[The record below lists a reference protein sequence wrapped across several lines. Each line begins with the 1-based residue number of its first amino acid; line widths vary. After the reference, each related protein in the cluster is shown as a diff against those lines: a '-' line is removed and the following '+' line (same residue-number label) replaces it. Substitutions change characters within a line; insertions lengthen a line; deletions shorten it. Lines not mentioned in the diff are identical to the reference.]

1 MIFRLLLII
10 LLPLIAY
17 WLAQRISRVASLT
30 ATQKRWLA
38 ISLAGLLVVG
48 VLIAMGRLPVQFIL
62 APLGLAA
69 TSLFRLL
76 PALLRLLPML
86 HMLRGRANASKPRQP
101 GQQSTI
107 RTSFLS
113 MSLDHESA
121 EMQGEVV
128 VGRFAGRRLESM
140 SLGELLE
147 LLSECNDD
155 GDSVQLLQAYLARV
169 HPEWEEAAGRSK
181 HAENGNYEEMNRAH
195 ALEVLGLCEGAERAD
210 IIAAHRNLMRKLHPD
225 RGGNDY
231 LAKKV
236 NAAKDFLLE

>member
-10 LLPLIAY
+10 LLPLLAY
-17 WLAQRISRVASLT
+17 WLAQRITRVTSLT

-76 PALLRLLPML
+76 PALLRFLPML
-86 HMLRGRANASKPRQP
+86 HMLRGRANASKSRQP

-107 RTSFLS
+107 RTRFLA
-113 MSLDHESA
+113 MSLDHETA

-128 VGRFAGRRLESM
+128 VGKFAGRLLASM
-140 SLGELLE
+140 SLGELME
-147 LLSECNDD
+147 LLSECSND

-169 HPEWEEAAGRSK
+169 HPEWEEEAGASK
-181 HAENGNYEEMNRAH
+181 RAENGPSEEMNRAH
-195 ALEVLGLCEGAERAD
+195 ALEVLGLSEGAERAD
-210 IIAAHRNLMRKLHPD
+210 IIAAHRDLMRKLHPD

>member
-10 LLPLIAY
+10 LLPLLAY
-17 WLAQRISRVASLT
+17 WLAQRITRVTSLT
-30 ATQKRWLA
+30 TTQKRWLA

-76 PALLRLLPML
+76 PALLRFLPML

-107 RTSFLS
+107 RTRFLA
-113 MSLDHESA
+113 MSLDHETA

-128 VGRFAGRRLESM
+128 VGKFAGRLLASM
-140 SLGELLE
+140 SLGELME
-147 LLSECNDD
+147 LLSECSND

-169 HPEWEEAAGRSK
+169 HPEWEEEAGASK
-181 HAENGNYEEMNRAH
+181 RAENGASEEMNRAH
-195 ALEVLGLCEGAERAD
+195 ALEVLGLSEGAERAD
-210 IIAAHRNLMRKLHPD
+210 IIAAHRDLMRKLHPD

>member
-10 LLPLIAY
+10 LLPLLAY
-17 WLAQRISRVASLT
+17 WLAQRITRVTSLT

-76 PALLRLLPML
+76 PALLRFLPML

-107 RTSFLS
+107 RTRFLA
-113 MSLDHESA
+113 MSLDHETA

-128 VGRFAGRRLESM
+128 VGKFAGRLLASM
-140 SLGELLE
+140 SLGELME
-147 LLSECNDD
+147 LLSECSND

-169 HPEWEEAAGRSK
+169 HPGWEEEAGTSK
-181 HAENGNYEEMNRAH
+181 RAENGVSEEMNRAH
-195 ALEVLGLCEGAERAD
+195 ALEVLGLSEGAERAD
-210 IIAAHRNLMRKLHPD
+210 IIAAHRDLMRKLHPD

>member
-10 LLPLIAY
+10 LLPLLAY
-17 WLAQRISRVASLT
+17 WLAQRITRVTSLT

-76 PALLRLLPML
+76 PALLRFLPML
-86 HMLRGRANASKPRQP
+86 HMLRGRANASKSRQP

-107 RTSFLS
+107 RTRFLA
-113 MSLDHESA
+113 MSLDHETA

-128 VGRFAGRRLESM
+128 VGKFAGRLLASM
-140 SLGELLE
+140 SLGELME
-147 LLSECNDD
+147 LLSECSND

-169 HPEWEEAAGRSK
+169 HPEWEEEAGASK
-181 HAENGNYEEMNRAH
+181 RAENGPSEEMNRAH
-195 ALEVLGLCEGAERAD
+195 ALEVLGLSEGAERAD
-210 IIAAHRNLMRKLHPD
+210 IIAAHRDLMRKLHPD
-225 RGGNDY
+225 RGGTDY